1 MDDVDR
7 RTVALAMQN
16 RDRHG
21 VTLDGTCLHCLPPG
35 TRWPCAPFQLAAA
48 TVELLAMPAPVHSDW
63 LDGEH

>member
-21 VTLDGTCLHCLPPG
+21 VTLDGMCLHCLPPG
-35 TRWPCAPFQLAAA
+35 TRWPCLPYQLASAVIERLA
-48 TVELLAMPAPVHSDW
+48 THAPHPDW
-63 LDGEH
+63 LEPS